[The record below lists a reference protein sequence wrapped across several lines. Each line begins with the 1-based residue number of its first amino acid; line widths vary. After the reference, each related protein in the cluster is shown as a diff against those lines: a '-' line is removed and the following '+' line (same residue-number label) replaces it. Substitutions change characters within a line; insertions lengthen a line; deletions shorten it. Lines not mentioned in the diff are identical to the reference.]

1 MQAMSSVRGRSRH
14 AFLAALLLSAA
25 LMPQTAFAQ
34 STPVERT
41 VAGQTVILQR
51 FTPPQAL
58 GTVDIRVEDQ
68 RKRVSDADAEGV
80 RIQLRSVSVDGAR
93 SLPLEAL
100 APIWQD
106 QLGKTITM
114 AELYRIADAVDA
126 AYLAAGYYS
135 MTVVPVQDFASGR
148 VRLQVYEGY
157 VQRVEITSDL
167 PGIEQ
172 RLAPYIDRILAMQP
186 IRVKEAE
193 RVLLLMSD
201 LGGLEI
207 EGTFV
212 RPETPSA
219 GGLLKLKVGFSPRS
233 GVISLDNYGSSSV
246 GPLELLASAEF
257 NDLFGRFET
266 TSLLGLTIP
275 DNPQEMVFL
284 QLAQDMPIG
293 HDGLK
298 AGYSLAYIGQKPGG
312 DLSAQDIRI
321 ASVIG
326 TGYLSFPFL
335 RSLQQSLVGRAEVV
349 IHNDHVDV
357 MGMPVSRS
365 RVRRAELSLTYDR
378 VLGEGSLSAEAGIN
392 FGVVSDLD
400 LGDVPGSYHY
410 LRGSMDYSRP
420 LGEHFSFRV
429 RAAGQY
435 SPTALPASVQFALG
449 GQSYGRAFDAGALM
463 GDSAAAA
470 AVELGHRVDT
480 GLSALPFLS
489 FTAFADY
496 ASAWNHE
503 TGDVLVQQGLGSY
516 GLTMGGVL
524 NESLLFEVGAALPWT
539 RPEAQEDPG
548 ARLFFRMG
556 KAF

>member
-219 GGLLKLKVGFSPRS
+219 GGLLL
-233 GVISLDNYGSSSV
+233 I
-246 GPLELLASAEF
+246 
-257 NDLFGRFET
+257 
-266 TSLLGLTIP
+266 I
-275 DNPQEMVFL
+275 M
-284 QLAQDMPIG
+284 
-293 HDGLK
+293 
-298 AGYSLAYIGQKPGG
+298 
-312 DLSAQDIRI
+312 
-321 ASVIG
+321 
-326 TGYLSFPFL
+326 
-335 RSLQQSLVGRAEVV
+335 GRAASGRWNCSPVRSSTICSVV
-349 IHNDHVDV
+349 LK
-357 MGMPVSRS
+357 R
-365 RVRRAELSLTYDR
+365 RVFWGSPFPTIRRKWS
-378 VLGEGSLSAEAGIN
+378 
-392 FGVVSDLD
+392 F
-400 LGDVPGSYHY
+400 
-410 LRGSMDYSRP
+410 
-420 LGEHFSFRV
+420 FS
-429 RAAGQY
+429 
-435 SPTALPASVQFALG
+435 S
-449 GQSYGRAFDAGALM
+449 
-463 GDSAAAA
+463 
-470 AVELGHRVDT
+470 HRT
-480 GLSALPFLS
+480 C
-489 FTAFADY
+489 
-496 ASAWNHE
+496 
-503 TGDVLVQQGLGSY
+503 
-516 GLTMGGVL
+516 
-524 NESLLFEVGAALPWT
+524 
-539 RPEAQEDPG
+539 R
-548 ARLFFRMG
+548 
-556 KAF
+556 